1 MQSVIDEPFSASF
14 SPEGSVS
21 SQGTTTVY
29 FLGAGATRAD
39 YPSIPLMDE
48 LLHEIL
54 RSGPADSPLK
64 DLLVEI
70 FGPESLHPAAPS
82 GERPRID
89 DVFTLIDASLSGEAP
104 SPGGM
109 PPEHLLEAR
118 HYLIASI
125 GRVLA
130 KAIGEG
136 HGRIARKFAKGLADG
151 RSALLS
157 TNYDIVMD
165 NALFD
170 RTPRNVNYGFP
181 IREAVH
187 RRSDLIGGRF
197 GEIHHYR
204 PVPASQEIVHRGGI
218 PLLKLNGSLN
228 WLYCPRCDE
237 LDITLLQDKGAV
249 TLLDEP
255 ELGRC
260 CRNRC
265 TSPYEAVLVGPS
277 LKQRYEHRVLRD
289 TWARA
294 EKILQS
300 SGRLVIIGYSL
311 PEADYL
317 IRAMLARAFARRSRL
332 VTVITMPRND
342 AEQSLL
348 EQRFRRLFPRCSFS
362 TEGFERFVETGSL
375 DATRPGEGGQGSRG
389 E

>member
-1 MQSVIDEPFSASF
+1 MQSSSLESSATSLA
-14 SPEGSVS
+14 PEGSPS
-21 SQGTTTVY
+21 AAATTVY

-54 RSGPADSPLK
+54 RGGQADSPLK
-64 DLLVEI
+64 NLLVDV
-70 FGPESLHPAAPS
+70 FGSECLRPTAPS
-82 GERPRID
+82 GDRPRID

-104 SPGGM
+104 SPGGKS
-109 PPEHLLEAR
+109 PEHLLEAR

-130 KAIGEG
+130 KAIGDG
-136 HGRIARKFAKGLADG
+136 HGKIARKFAKGLVDG
-151 RSALLS
+151 RSAVLS

-170 RTPRNVNYGFP
+170 RAPRNVNYGFP
-181 IREAVH
+181 VREAVH

-204 PVPASQEIVHRGGI
+204 PVPDSQEIVHRGGI

-237 LDITLLQDKGAV
+237 LDITLLQDKVAV

-260 CRNRC
+260 CRDRC
-265 TSPYEAVLVGPS
+265 TCPYEPVLVGPS
-277 LKQRYEHRVLRD
+277 LMQRYEHRVLRD

-294 EKILQS
+294 EKILQG
-300 SGRLVIIGYSL
+300 SGRLLIIGYSL

-317 IRAMLARAFARRSRL
+317 IRAMLARTYARRSRQ
-332 VTVITMPRND
+332 VKVITMPRSD
-342 AEQSLL
+342 AEQRLL
-348 EQRFRRLFPRCSFS
+348 EQRFRRLVPACSFS
-362 TEGFERFVETGSL
+362 TEGFELFVEN
-375 DATRPGEGGQGSRG
+375 GGAGPHT
-389 E
+389 EEVA